1 MNGSHGKKST
11 PPRVIGAETLGVSEK
26 TTAQI
31 GREVRNLFK
40 KKGRDAQVKAM
51 RFIPS
56 TLTELDDGG
65 VQVIAR
71 LTTVEIARAGAPTH
85 SESVNSVL
93 TFETADGAKELRSLS
108 IPILERTV

>member
-11 PPRVIGAETLGVSEK
+11 PPRVIGAEPLGVSEK

-65 VQVIAR
+65 VQVIAN
-71 LTTVEIARAGAPTH
+71 TTVEIARAGAPTH